1 MIRKQIANFLGGIE
15 RGGNN
20 PKLPH
25 HLE

>member
-1 MIRKQIANFLGGIE
+1 MIRKQIANFLGGIA